1 MSATGVRTGV
11 SYLESL
17 RDGRSV
23 FLDGERVRSAPD
35 HPAFRNA
42 ARSIAGLYDCVAA
55 AENRRTMTY
64 ASPSTG
70 APVSV
75 AFLQPRTP
83 ADLVTRRD
91 ALKALAD
98 STYGLMGRSPEHF
111 AGFLVGFSLRPD
123 LFAEDDPRFGRNIVR
138 YYEHARDNDLY
149 ISYVLVPPQIDRSRP
164 AHQQEDP
171 TLYAGVVDERADGIV
186 VSGAQMLGTGAPLSN
201 EVFLSCILPLRAG
214 DENYAISLAV
224 PAATPGLRMLVRRSY
239 ATNATSV
246 YDYPLSSR
254 FDETDALLVFDRVFV
269 PWERVFVYKNVAL
282 TWRQF
287 FDTPAHVLGNHQ
299 AQVRYWSKAQFLA
312 ALGRRIAEVNG
323 VDKLPSVRTVLGEL
337 ASYCAM
343 ASGLVVAADAA
354 CVRDE
359 RGFVYPNPA
368 YVYANSWLQASYH
381 TTLITCVRELAG
393 AGVLQLP
400 SSYLDFHHPE
410 IASDVNRFIRSPG
423 VSAVERT
430 KLFKLAWDLIGSEFA
445 GRHQQ
450 YELFYAGSRSMTTSL
465 RAEGAWD
472 WASPRAMLERCF
484 GSYELPPAN
493 AAADLVATPD
503 VPPHHSSHR
512 RFP

>member
-1 MSATGVRTGV
+1 MALGTAEPASDLRGSWCPPRFYGYFHLSATRSRCWHETCPRGERSRAPLGPHRRAIVRIGQQSARPDQHIGRIEAPDMSATGVRTGV

-23 FLDGERVRSAPD
+23 FLDGERVRSAAD

-269 PWERVFVYKNVAL
+269 PWERVFVYK
-282 TWRQF
+282 
-287 FDTPAHVLGNHQ
+287 
-299 AQVRYWSKAQFLA
+299 
-312 ALGRRIAEVNG
+312 
-323 VDKLPSVRTVLGEL
+323 
-337 ASYCAM
+337 
-343 ASGLVVAADAA
+343 
-354 CVRDE
+354 
-359 RGFVYPNPA
+359 
-368 YVYANSWLQASYH
+368 
-381 TTLITCVRELAG
+381 
-393 AGVLQLP
+393 
-400 SSYLDFHHPE
+400 
-410 IASDVNRFIRSPG
+410 
-423 VSAVERT
+423 
-430 KLFKLAWDLIGSEFA
+430 
-445 GRHQQ
+445 
-450 YELFYAGSRSMTTSL
+450 
-465 RAEGAWD
+465 
-472 WASPRAMLERCF
+472 
-484 GSYELPPAN
+484 
-493 AAADLVATPD
+493 
-503 VPPHHSSHR
+503 
-512 RFP
+512 